1 MRLLDG
7 NYFRKHSKWCVS
19 DFRKPKLPLIT
30 MRLSSPTKPFLIL
43 FLKIWIEYASSLC
56 YFQPRDVSSCNIK
69 VHLLLPSLDTVWPLW
84 DVAFLAQFWVD
95 IFFFFFNSHW
105 LTLTRGLE
113 AEGLE
118 APSEGGGVDDIN
130 TVLTLTPSVKSD
142 SDDQKY
148 NCHHPCSEAWIQGH
162 ITAVLHTLKSKSE
175 QDREACFWATFCFCF
190 LTELN

>member
-19 DFRKPKLPLIT
+19 DFRKPKLPSII

-56 YFQPRDVSSCNIK
+56 YFQPRDVSSSNIQFGY
-69 VHLLLPSLDTVWPLW
+69 STVT
-84 DVAFLAQFWVD
+84 VGCS
-95 IFFFFFNSHW
+95 IFGTILGGKQIFFFNSHW

-162 ITAVLHTLKSKSE
+162 ITAVLHTLRSKSE
-175 QDREACFWATFCFCF
+175 QERSMFLSDFLLLLSNWA
-190 LTELN
+190 